1 MQLDEYADVGEDVRL
16 HYRYIDLRRPE
27 MMQRLRFRSK
37 VANTVRNFLDQ
48 NGFLDIETP
57 LLTKA
62 TPEGARDYLV
72 PSRTHPSR
80 FFALP
85 QSPQL
90 LSRS

>member
-57 LLTKA
+57 L
-62 TPEGARDYLV
+62 
-72 PSRTHPSR
+72 
-80 FFALP
+80 
-85 QSPQL
+85 
-90 LSRS
+90 